1 MFCFYHKIIHFVIQT
16 VIFSK
21 NFCTLITTP
30 EKMES
35 NSKKILKVYMYLV
48 NIYVY
53 RPKYYILASAS
64 PVAQW

>member
-21 NFCTLITTP
+21 NFCTLIVTL

-35 NSKKILKVYMYLV
+35 NAKKTLKVYIL
-48 NIYVY
+48 NICVY
-53 RPKYYILASAS
+53 KPKYYILALVS